1 MDIEFVVKKGRVTKV
16 IVGDYEFEADA
27 SIKDTEKIE
36 ETFNILVDL
45 GVKFTKV
52 TKVTDREISEFL
64 KELGDY
70 KKVIAEFKGKEEV
83 KMDDLKKYGDLRAI
97 GMKITRTARKMGLI
111 GGYER
116 ALEVDWK
123 NRKYRINP
131 KLKKVLEY
139 I

>member
-36 ETFNILVDL
+36 ETFNTLIDL

-52 TKVTDREISEFL
+52 TKVIDREISEFL
-64 KELGDY
+64 KELRDY

-97 GMKITRTARKMGLI
+97 AMKITRTARKMGLI
-111 GGYER
+111 GSDER